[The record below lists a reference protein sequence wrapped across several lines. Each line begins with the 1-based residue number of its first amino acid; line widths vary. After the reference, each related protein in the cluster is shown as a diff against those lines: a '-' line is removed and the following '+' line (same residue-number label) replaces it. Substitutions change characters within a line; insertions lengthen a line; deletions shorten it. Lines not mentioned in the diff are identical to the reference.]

1 MNILFSVIY
10 PGSKKFFDD
19 FISSVNNQSY
29 KNFTLAL
36 CLNGTNLN
44 KSELK
49 KIKVKYFLFKTN
61 LDWRSARVKTLKK
74 ILKLE
79 SKYIIFADSDDIMS
93 KSRVKTSLKKIKH
106 YNCDFITNNLYL
118 FGEEYKKKK
127 IYLSYKKDFRI
138 QLKNINDQN
147 FVGCSNTTLKSKSLL
162 NIIND
167 INIKL
172 IGFDWCIAKL
182 LILNNF
188 KGYYIRN
195 CLTFYRQYNQNNSRI
210 LNNSLRQKKF
220 DLREKI
226 NHYQYFSKFGI
237 NYKKKIKKI
246 KKILN
251 DESLLKKIKKKKL
264 WWDYSM

>member
-118 FGEEYKKKK
+118 FGE
-127 IYLSYKKDFRI
+127 
-138 QLKNINDQN
+138 
-147 FVGCSNTTLKSKSLL
+147 
-162 NIIND
+162 
-167 INIKL
+167 
-172 IGFDWCIAKL
+172 
-182 LILNNF
+182 
-188 KGYYIRN
+188 
-195 CLTFYRQYNQNNSRI
+195 
-210 LNNSLRQKKF
+210 
-220 DLREKI
+220 
-226 NHYQYFSKFGI
+226 
-237 NYKKKIKKI
+237 
-246 KKILN
+246 
-251 DESLLKKIKKKKL
+251 
-264 WWDYSM
+264 

>member
-1 MNILFSVIY
+1 M
-10 PGSKKFFDD
+10 
-19 FISSVNNQSY
+19 
-29 KNFTLAL
+29 
-36 CLNGTNLN
+36 
-44 KSELK
+44 
-49 KIKVKYFLFKTN
+49 
-61 LDWRSARVKTLKK
+61 
-74 ILKLE
+74 
-79 SKYIIFADSDDIMS
+79 
-93 KSRVKTSLKKIKH
+93 
-106 YNCDFITNNLYL
+106 

-210 LNNSLRQKKF
+210 LNNSLIQKKI
-220 DLREKI
+220 R
-226 NHYQYFSKFGI
+226 SKRK
-237 NYKKKIKKI
+237 N
-246 KKILN
+246 
-251 DESLLKKIKKKKL
+251 
-264 WWDYSM
+264 